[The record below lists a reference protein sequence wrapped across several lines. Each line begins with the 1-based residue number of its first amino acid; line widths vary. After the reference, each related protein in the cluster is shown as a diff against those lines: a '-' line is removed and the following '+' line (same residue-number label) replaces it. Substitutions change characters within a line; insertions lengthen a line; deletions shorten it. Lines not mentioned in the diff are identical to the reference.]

1 MLFEYVRPQIID
13 YVSYSELS
21 GSEEGTTE
29 ALRDKIRTFAFG
41 SLSDFNFWFL
51 V

>member
-1 MLFEYVRPQIID
+1 MLFVYVKPKIID

-21 GSEEGTTE
+21 VSDEGTTE

>member
-1 MLFEYVRPQIID
+1 MLFQYVRPQIID

-21 GSEEGTTE
+21 VSDEGTTE

-41 SLSDFNFWFL
+41 LHFWFL